1 MNAPAPANAVRTSPA
16 PTLSPLVTETTFAN
30 RTSARNR
37 ATTLRALAERL
48 EQAARDGDAARLV
61 GALESVIE
69 QGQLAFAEL
78 VALSRQET

>member
-1 MNAPAPANAVRTSPA
+1 MSAPAPANAVRTSPA
-16 PTLSPLVTETTFAN
+16 PVLSPLVTETTFAS

-37 ATTLRALAERL
+37 ATTLRTIAERL

-61 GALESVIE
+61 GALEAVIE

-78 VALSRQET
+78 VALSRQEA